1 MLVLSR
7 RLGESVVIDD
17 EAIATVAV
25 IGREFVELSLTRL
38 DGSLL
43 GTSTIGLKKSSPVF
57 AGVRGVVARFE
68 NEKVRFGFDGPEGSR
83 VDRGEEWEARRQF

>member
-25 IGREFVELSLTRL
+25 IGRDLVELSLTRL
-38 DGSLL
+38 DGSNL
-43 GTSTIGLKKSSPVF
+43 GLAALGLGELTPVF
-57 AGVRGVVARFE
+57 AGVRGIIVRIDPAGVRLGFE
-68 NEKVRFGFDGPEGSR
+68 GHPGSR
-83 VDRGEEWEARRQF
+83 IDRHENWGPRR